1 MVEFLTDMT
10 TYFSDIL
17 NDAGALAPFLSTLL
31 IYLEGILAFLPLFVF
46 VGINTVTMGPI
57 LGNLLAW
64 VATVLGCF
72 TTFLLTSSIL
82 SDWVYDHIK
91 DSEKLLRF
99 HDLVK
104 NLKFRQLVL
113 LIAIPFVPSFFM
125 NVGAGLAKISKKK
138 YFTALLL
145 GKIFVVIFLSYVCT
159 SLIESITNPIKL
171 LEVLGLIVAA
181 YLIARIVN
189 KKFNIDK
196 EF

>member
-91 DSEKLLRF
+91 DNEKLLRF

-138 YFTALLL
+138 YFAALL
-145 GKIFVVIFLSYVCT
+145 V
-159 SLIESITNPIKL
+159 
-171 LEVLGLIVAA
+171 
-181 YLIARIVN
+181 
-189 KKFNIDK
+189 
-196 EF
+196 